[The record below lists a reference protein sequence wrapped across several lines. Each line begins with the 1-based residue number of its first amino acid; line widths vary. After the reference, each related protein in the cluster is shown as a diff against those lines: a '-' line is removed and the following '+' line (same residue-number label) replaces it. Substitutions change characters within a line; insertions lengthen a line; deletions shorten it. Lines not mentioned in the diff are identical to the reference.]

1 MDKGTG
7 VGWRSALMAPVC
19 FVIRS
24 SVKRCRGRNGGGQ
37 TAGKEKETER
47 ERKSKRRTDTVS
59 RQTDRIKPR
68 ERKKDNTEKK
78 RLGAN

>member
-24 SVKRCRGRNGGGQ
+24 SVKRRSGRNGGGR
-37 TAGKEKETER
+37 TVGKEKRADTER
-47 ERKSKRRTDTVS
+47 KTGKRTDI
-59 RQTDRIKPR
+59 QTDRIKPVY
-68 ERKKDNTEKK
+68 ERGRKRIQ

>member
-1 MDKGTG
+1 MAKGTG

-37 TAGKEKETER
+37 TTGKEEQAER
-47 ERKSKRRTDTVS
+47 ERKIERGQIF
-59 RQTDRIKPR
+59 RQT
-68 ERKKDNTEKK
+68 E
-78 RLGAN
+78 

>member
-24 SVKRCRGRNGGGQ
+24 SVKRRSGRNGGGQ
-37 TAGKEKETER
+37 TPGKEKQANMERKTER
-47 ERKSKRRTDTVS
+47 GQIS
-59 RQTDRIKPR
+59 RQT
-68 ERKKDNTEKK
+68 E
-78 RLGAN
+78 

>member
-24 SVKRCRGRNGGGQ
+24 SVRRRRGWSDDGRRERGQERKDDRKRTDIQTEQTEPVKEGG
-37 TAGKEKETER
+37 EER
-47 ERKSKRRTDTVS
+47 E
-59 RQTDRIKPR
+59 
-68 ERKKDNTEKK
+68 
-78 RLGAN
+78 

>member
-24 SVKRCRGRNGGGQ
+24 GVKRRRGRNGGGRM
-37 TAGKEKETER
+37 TGEEKRVER
-47 ERKSKRRTDTVS
+47 ERKTERTDI
-59 RQTDRIKPR
+59 QTDRIKP
-68 ERKKDNTEKK
+68 E
-78 RLGAN
+78 

>member
-19 FVIRS
+19 FVIRN

-37 TAGKEKETER
+37 TAGKEKEAEKGSQR
-47 ERKSKRRTDTVS
+47 EGQIS
-59 RQTDRIKPR
+59 RQTDRQNKASVR
-68 ERKKDNTEKK
+68 ERKKENTEKK

>member
-24 SVKRCRGRNGGGQ
+24 GVKRRRGRNGGWSDDEAKRNGP
-37 TAGKEKETER
+37 TE
-47 ERKSKRRTDTVS
+47 KRRRREDRYPG
-59 RQTDRIKPR
+59 RQNKASVR
-68 ERKKDNTEKK
+68 ERKKENTEKK

>member
-24 SVKRCRGRNGGGQ
+24 SVKRRRGRNGGGQ
-37 TAGKEKETER
+37 ATGKVEQEKN
-47 ERKSKRRTDTVS
+47 RKDRYPGQKTD
-59 RQTDRIKPR
+59 I
-68 ERKKDNTEKK
+68 
-78 RLGAN
+78 